1 MISSDEYQVLRMVQ
15 DVKNDDIKNF
25 DSFENLCKKGFI
37 AFTGQRVAYVKDVG
51 LAALEE
57 YERAVRMEAAQTEAG
72 KIAKRANLWSGL
84 SFATAVLAVI
94 VSIISLIVGVNC

>member
-15 DVKNDDIKNF
+15 DEKYDDIKNF

-37 AFTGQRVAYVKDVG
+37 AFTGQRVAYVTDAG

-57 YERAVRMEAAQTEAG
+57 YERAVRTELAQTEAG
-72 KIAKRANLWSGL
+72 KIAKRANVWSGL
-84 SFATAVLAVI
+84 SFVVSVLALIAAVLI
-94 VSIISLIVGVNC
+94 GIYC